1 VTSDGDTGPKPAPRL
16 SKKTDMKEYLKKFS
30 ADDNES
36 QADGREKE
44 MDPSQ
49 QGPPVFH
56 DLRFVVKE
64 SVNLGFR
71 FVDELGKMLKKL
83 EE

>member
-1 VTSDGDTGPKPAPRL
+1 
-16 SKKTDMKEYLKKFS
+16 MKEYCKKFS
-30 ADDNES
+30 AEDDEG
-36 QADGREKE
+36 Q
-44 MDPSQ
+44 MDRSKGGSDPAQ
-49 QGPPVFH
+49 QEPPAFH

-71 FVDELGKMLKKL
+71 VVDEIGKMLKKL